1 MPRYRIGV
9 DVGGTFTDAVV
20 LDEESGMTLVV
31 KVPTTPDDPSLGFM
45 TALARAIERFQIN
58 PNEVGFLAHATTIAT
73 NSIIAGGC
81 GVAGL
86 IATEGFRDVLE
97 IARQARPALYDVF
110 YDKPASLIPR
120 HLCIGVPER
129 MDANGSELVPLD
141 QAAVREAGAALAR
154 EGVESIVIC
163 FLHSY
168 RDPSHERRAG
178 ELLAEI
184 CPDIPVCLSSDICP
198 EYREYWRAST
208 AAVNAVLLPV
218 VGRYIERLDRHLEEA
233 RVESELYLMASGG
246 GIVSSRVA
254 RHQPVQLIE
263 SGPAAGVIAAAE
275 VGVNAGLPNLIS
287 IDIGGTTAKTALVQN
302 GRATVSNEFEIG
314 GVSLA
319 TTTRTRGRGYPV
331 KIPVIDLVEIGAG
344 GGSIGWVDPGGAL
357 SVGPQSAGAEPGP
370 ACYGK
375 GGAEPTLTD
384 AQIIL
389 GRINPDNFLG
399 GEQRLFPQLAAKAV
413 RERIAERLGLR
424 LEEAALGM
432 IEIANAK
439 MSGALELVSIQKGID
454 PRGFT
459 LVAFG
464 GSGPLHAVELSSAL
478 GIERVL
484 VPPAPGVASA
494 WGLLS
499 TDLRHTFSRSY
510 IADLNDIDLSFVKG
524 CFDEFRG
531 QSEDI
536 LTDEGVIPA
545 NVTITLEID
554 VRYRGQSYE
563 LSIPYPQTDDRAE
576 LINIVTESFL
586 AAHEHTYGF
595 AARGQSIEIVNL
607 RLEASGA
614 VPRPRTKKLE
624 RRRGTTERAHK
635 ETRSVVFPTGS
646 TECAIYDRYELGA
659 GDQIGGPAIIE
670 ESDSTTLVPLGYTA
684 RVDNL
689 ANLLIRAD

>member
-20 LDEESGMTLVV
+20 LDEESGITLVV
-31 KVPTTPDDPSLGFM
+31 KVPTTPDDPSIGFM
-45 TALARAIERFQIN
+45 TSLGRAIERFQIN

-86 IATEGFRDVLE
+86 ITTEGFRDVLE
-97 IARQARPALYDVF
+97 IARQARPSLYDVF
-110 YDKPASLIPR
+110 YDKPAPLIPR
-120 HLCIGVPER
+120 YLCFGVPER
-129 MDANGSELVPLD
+129 MDANGSELIPLHET
-141 QAAVREAGAALAR
+141 AVREAGAALAR

-168 RDPSHERRAG
+168 RDPTHERRAR
-178 ELLAEI
+178 ELLAEV

-208 AAVNAVLLPV
+208 ASVNAVLLPV

-233 RVESELYLMASGG
+233 RVESRLYLMASGG

-275 VGVNAGLPNLIS
+275 VGVKAGLPNLIS
-287 IDIGGTTAKTALVQN
+287 IDIGGTTAKTALVQH

-384 AQIIL
+384 AHIVL

-399 GEQRLFPQLAAKAV
+399 GEQRLFPQLATQAV

-464 GSGPLHAVELSSAL
+464 GSGPLHAVELASAL

-510 IADLNDIDLSFVKG
+510 IADLDDIDLSFVTG

-536 LTDEGVIPA
+536 LTDEGVLLA
-545 NVTITLEID
+545 NVAIALEID
-554 VRYRGQSYE
+554 VRYKGQSYE
-563 LSIPYPQTDDRAE
+563 LSVPYPQTDDLAE
-576 LINIVTESFL
+576 LIDQITESFL
-586 AAHEHTYGF
+586 AAHERAYGF
-595 AARGQSIEIVNL
+595 AARGQPIEIVNL

-614 VPRPRTKKLE
+614 VPRPRTKKLG
-624 RRRGTTERAHK
+624 RRRDSIERARK

-659 GDQIGGPAIIE
+659 DDRIGGPAIVE

-684 RVDNL
+684 TVDTL